1 MTTTMSVSELQAM
14 AASQPVEQPAAGGGR
29 PEAFPTVRGRKR
41 RGPKLTQ
48 EDTTGSSAVKGSLP
62 KDPNMRAMI
71 AAAAK
76 SRGVPEEAL
85 YALVEQE
92 SSYNPN
98 ALNATTNAKGLL
110 QYIPS
115 SAEDRK
121 LDPSDP
127 VASLAWGAKD
137 FKEAYEAGGLDWAIK
152 HHFAGPNT
160 AGHGPKTRQYLAD
173 VKKRMADI
181 RAQLDAEANG
191 GEPVPGNVVAGGSDV
206 PADMPGPTGVKT
218 MSIADLQAMAS
229 GKKPAGGPARINTGP
244 VIDPNENDER
254 PEEPGV
260 LDVIGGTLKEVWD
273 QYPREY
279 GRIWRKTKQ
288 RFFTDENKEEVSMT
302 WGQIQDASKGMNPG
316 DAKKVQEALRTVFPA
331 LGPAGSRGITP
342 TEFRATLQRPSKED
356 VAENE
361 SELIRQ
367 ASVAKAEKEERGFIE
382 DFMRKIDHPTKLVLR
397 DSLPSTFIQGF
408 LNHPAI
414 AYDKMQE
421 VKEIQQQYAVVN
433 NPAAYSSEQVVKAQ
447 QAIAERKKLADN
459 PESVGDILGKIKEA
473 AARNPG
479 GMAAD
484 FWNAFAQD
492 PELAFIPGGVGVKP
506 VTAAERA
513 IKAAQVAKGGA
524 AAATATAR
532 ATPAAATA
540 ASAAGGSTVSRAAR
554 VADAIIDPAVTG
566 AGLTTA
572 IEESRA
578 FSEGR
583 ETTTDEKLATALMGA
598 APGALFGV
606 LGIPGAL
613 KRGTDARARVSGKS
627 YEDILAEVN
636 GDKKAAAAT
645 MEEALASIAP
655 ADAMAAKIITDPAWW
670 NRLDLSPQMRS
681 SIEELLQIK
690 NVPQAERVKLYQA
703 RQKELEQVFKDEKV
717 AADYW
722 RLYGNSKAAI
732 HEMEA
737 SSRAASQR
745 ERADAALAQ
754 PSEAQR
760 LADFQRNYDE
770 ALAAREQARQ
780 LGEEEAAHAEN
791 DLKDAASK
799 LDEEE
804 IYKASL
810 EGAPAV
816 RRAMNNAAKRDSQ
829 LRTPKWQRGEVNP
842 EMLATMGIGSLFAG
856 TAFAL
861 SEPEQKIQNAFLA
874 GLAAIA
880 LPKGGNIARGNL
892 LGKLRQAGAVS
903 ADGSIGA
910 IERMVRRR
918 GLVPERTKAEAIARD
933 AELVEFAKQGK
944 QDAINTLFEE
954 NYPGLV
960 KHARRFTKNNM
971 ADAEEIVQEAFARV
985 LSAPKGELPK
995 IHSFS
1000 PNEMFST
1007 WMKKVVEN
1015 KALDAIDTAATQKRG
1030 GDVQTESLNRPTYDK
1045 FGEETTADVLDEG
1058 AGADLDTPEYQAMR
1072 ADYRRVTADV
1082 VKQLPEDHQFVYL
1095 MNKGEG
1101 KTFAQISEATG
1112 ISPGT
1117 IGSIVA
1123 RTDEKI
1129 LKSLRDRF
1137 SGEDVKPIRGP
1148 RSQRGSA
1155 DPKTLA
1161 KVALVGGAGVTAAY
1175 VADRMNRGA
1184 KRKDDKEWGDRGYKS
1199 PLIAGLTTAGLMA
1212 LLATSKGRRGAWQR
1226 TKVPMGKSATETV
1239 VKGNVVPISTE
1250 LFFKA
1255 APIFKAFQNY
1265 EMKVKQRVHGMTD
1278 KAAPFI
1284 KEMRRMTEEGR
1295 NAFGRALFTGDSRV
1309 TNAMVE
1315 AFNSPKLTEA
1325 VKSVRSIL
1333 DTLGDEL
1340 KARKMIPQESKFEHF
1355 PRMVKDYPGLIKAIG
1370 TKQAERLQAVLD
1382 DANAESVRTTGHPLS
1397 DVVRDRIINQELFG
1411 TGAVD
1416 PLQPGYTKARVIE
1429 EITPEL
1435 MQYYHTPEDSLL
1447 TYINKAVED
1456 IERMDAFGK
1465 YAVKTNKKG
1474 LEFLDTAKSID
1485 NMVEGLVKEGK
1496 MKAADAEEV
1505 ADLLRSRFEGGE
1517 VAEADWITRIKD
1529 IGNATYLGNL
1539 WSAGAN
1545 LSDIIVQGLYV
1556 QGMAPTL
1563 KALARQATG
1572 RKLIS
1577 TKDLGLTHISAE
1589 FSTQASTTKWANR
1602 WLKLNLFSFFDAV
1615 GKNTTLNAALIKGRG
1630 LAKTEKGVAQIAN
1643 RYQEIFGDDFS
1654 KLVTDL
1660 KTGKRTDATDLY
1672 AWMEISRTQPI
1683 SKLEMTQNYLNNP
1696 NLRTFWWMKSFAV
1709 KQLDLVHRDARL
1721 EMRKGTP
1728 AGIAKGSK
1736 NLIHAGIALGLSGA
1750 SLKFVQQ
1757 WMLTGKP
1764 PETGWEDIPLNMFR
1778 NMGISEMALKQ
1789 AWGKSPEEAA
1799 KERKAGDKKARAREA
1814 KPVEAVI
1821 AQVAPP
1827 YRIFQDAIVGKP
1839 QVVHRAIPWMSKWV
1853 LEQSRQAEE
1862 ELRKKEKK

>member
-1 MTTTMSVSELQAM
+1 MSVSELQAM
-14 AASQPVEQPAAGGGR
+14 AASQPAEQPAAEGGR
-29 PEAFPTVRGRKR
+29 PAAFPTVRGRKR

-48 EDTTGSSAVKGSLP
+48 EETTGSSAVKGSLP

-71 AAAAK
+71 SAAAK
-76 SRGVPEEAL
+76 ARGVPEEAL

-98 ALNATTNAKGLL
+98 ALNATTKAKGLL

-115 SAEDRK
+115 SAEARK

-127 VASLAWGAKD
+127 IASLAWGAKD

-181 RAQLDAEANG
+181 RAQLDLEANG

-229 GKKPAGGPARINTGP
+229 GKPAGPARINTGP

-254 PEEPGV
+254 PVEPGV

-279 GRIWRKTKQ
+279 SRIWRKTKQ
-288 RFFTDENKEEVSMT
+288 RFFTDENKEEVAMT

-361 SELIRQ
+361 AELIHQ
-367 ASVAKAEKEERGFIE
+367 ANVAKAEKEERGFIE
-382 DFMRKIDHPTKLVLR
+382 DFMRKVDHPTKLVLR

-433 NPAAYSSEQVVKAQ
+433 NPSAYSSEQVVAAQ

-459 PESVGDILGKIKEA
+459 PESVGDILRKIKEA

-484 FWNAFAQD
+484 FWNAFAKD
-492 PELAFIPGGVGVKP
+492 PEMAFIPGGIGIKP
-506 VTAAERA
+506 VSAIERA
-513 IKAAQVAKGGA
+513 VKAGQVAKGAGA
-524 AAATATAR
+524 AATTAAR
-532 ATPAAATA
+532 ATPAATTTA
-540 ASAAGGSTVSRAAR
+540 ASAAGGSVVSRAAR
-554 VADAIIDPAVTG
+554 AADAVIDPAATG
-566 AGLTTA
+566 GLLTTA
-572 IEESRA
+572 IEESAA

-583 ETTTDEKLATALMGA
+583 ETTTDEKLTTALMGA

-613 KRGTDARARVSGKS
+613 KHGADARAKISGKT
-627 YEDILAEVN
+627 YEDVLASVN

-670 NRLDLSPQMRS
+670 NRLDLSPQMRA
-681 SIEELLQIK
+681 SIEDLLQIR
-690 NVPQAERVKLYQA
+690 NVPQAERIKLYQA
-703 RQKELEQVFKDEKV
+703 RQRELEGVFQDE
-717 AADYW
+717 AATADYW
-722 RLYGNSKAAI
+722 RHYGNSKAAI
-732 HEMEA
+732 RELE
-737 SSRAASQR
+737 SAASARAEHAATAEAEHFGPQR
-745 ERADAALAQ
+745 EA
-754 PSEAQR
+754 R
-760 LADFQRNYDE
+760 LAEFQRNYDE
-770 ALAAREQARQ
+770 ALAARERARQ
-780 LGEEEAAHAEN
+780 LGEEETWNAYE
-791 DLKDAASK
+791 DLKEATAK

-804 IYKASL
+804 IYMASL

-816 RRAMNNAAKRDSQ
+816 KRAMNNAARRDSQ
-829 LRTPKWQRGEVNP
+829 LRMPKWQRGEVNP
-842 EMLATMGIGSLFAG
+842 EMLATLGVGSLFAG

-880 LPKGGNIARGNL
+880 LPKGGN
-892 LGKLRQAGAVS
+892 LGTKLRQAGAVS

-910 IERMVRRR
+910 LERMVRKT
-918 GLVPERTKAEAIARD
+918 GLVPDRTKAEAIARD
-933 AELVEFAKQGK
+933 AELVEFAKQGR

-960 KHARRFTKNNM
+960 KHARRYTKGST
-971 ADAEEIVQEAFARV
+971 ADAEDIVQEAFARV
-985 LSAPKGELPK
+985 LSAPKGELPA
-995 IHSFS
+995 IHKFS

-1015 KALDAIDTAATQKRG
+1015 KALDSIEAAATQKRG

-1058 AGADLDTPEYQAMR
+1058 AGADFDTPEFQAMR
-1072 ADYRRVTADV
+1072 ADYRRITADV
-1082 VKQLPEDHQFVYL
+1082 VKKLPEDHQFVYL

-1112 ISPGT
+1112 IPPGS
-1117 IGSIVA
+1117 IGSIIA

-1129 LKSLRDRF
+1129 LQSLRARF
-1137 SGEDVKPIRGP
+1137 SGEDVPKGGIKGP
-1148 RSQRGSA
+1148 KSQRGAA

-1161 KVALVGGAGVTAAY
+1161 KVAIAGGAGLGAAY

-1199 PLIAGLTTAGLMA
+1199 PLIAGLTTTGLMA

-1226 TKVPMGKSATETV
+1226 TKVPLGKSATETV

-1255 APIFKAFQNY
+1255 APVFKAFQNY
-1265 EMKVKQRVHGMTD
+1265 EMRVKQRVHSMTE
-1278 KAAPFI
+1278 KATPFI

-1465 YAVKTNKKG
+1465 YAEKTNKKG

-1485 NMVEGLVKEGK
+1485 KMVEGLVKEGK
-1496 MKAADAEEV
+1496 MKPEHAEEV

-1556 QGMAPTL
+1556 QGMVPTL
-1563 KALARQATG
+1563 KAIARQATG

-1589 FSTQASTTKWANR
+1589 FSTQAATTKWANR

-1615 GKNTTLNAALIKGRG
+1615 GKNTTLNAALIKGRN
-1630 LAKTEKGVAQIAN
+1630 LAQTEKGVAQIAN

-1672 AWMEISRTQPI
+1672 SWMEISRTQPV

-1778 NMGISEMALKQ
+1778 NMGISEIALKQ
-1789 AWGKSPEEAA
+1789 AWGKSKEEAA
-1799 KERKAGDKKARAREA
+1799 AERKAGDKKARAREA

-1821 AQVAPP
+1821 SQVAPP